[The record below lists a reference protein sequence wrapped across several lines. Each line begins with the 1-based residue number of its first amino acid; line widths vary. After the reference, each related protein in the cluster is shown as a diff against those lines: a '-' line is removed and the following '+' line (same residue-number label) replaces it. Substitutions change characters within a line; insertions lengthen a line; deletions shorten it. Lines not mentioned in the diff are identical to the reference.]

1 MHHVCADVWSSHPR
15 RDSSAGETGVVRVSA
30 PQQPG
35 GPGRLHFF
43 LSYARSDDDPYVERF
58 YKDLCAEVRV
68 RAGLASGAKVGFF
81 DKNSIEIGATWSA
94 DLVEALSNACSF
106 LALFSPRYFASEPC
120 GREWQMFADRVRQ
133 HEETNE
139 TRSAAL
145 LPVLWLP
152 PRRIPDAVQDVQYD
166 RDVFSDA
173 YRRDGLRQLMRL
185 RRNEDEYIEAISI
198 LADRIVDNAASNA
211 LEPVPNSPRIDFH
224 GLRSAF
230 HDSIAGASP
239 PPADDP
245 PARPRSD
252 HVHFVIAAPSQQEAS
267 TIRQDLHFYGAA
279 SLDWAPYLPSLPDSL
294 ASFARAVAG
303 RRGLSSDAS
312 PLPLL
317 SGAGTPAGGNSI
329 VVLLVDAWATQ
340 LDDYR
345 QALAE
350 QEIQQAP
357 ATAAMIPRNH
367 EDHETHQNWRRL
379 SDGLRSVM
387 LHRVASGEPLAYRAD
402 ILTHRSFDED
412 LQVVLEV
419 ARNRVFA
426 RAAAPDTETSI
437 PRRTRPI
444 LEGP

>member
-1 MHHVCADVWSSHPR
+1 M
-15 RDSSAGETGVVRVSA
+15 TA

-35 GPGRLHFF
+35 GPRRLHFF

-68 RAGLASGAKVGFF
+68 RAGLASGSEVGFF
-81 DKNSIEIGATWSA
+81 DKTSIEIGATWSA
-94 DLVEALSNACSF
+94 DLVDALSTACSF

-120 GREWQMFADRVRQ
+120 GREWQLFAERVRQ

-152 PRRIPDAVQDVQYD
+152 PRQIPDAVQDVQYD

-211 LEPVPNSPRIDFH
+211 LEPLPNNPRIDFH

-230 HDSIAGASP
+230 HGTAGTSP
-239 PPADDP
+239 PPADEP
-245 PARPRSD
+245 RLRPRSD

-279 SLDWAPYLPSLPDSL
+279 PLDWAPYLPALPESL
-294 ASFARAVAG
+294 ASFARAVAA
-303 RRGLSSDAS
+303 RRGLSSDVS
-312 PLPLL
+312 SLPLPP
-317 SGAGTPAGGNSI
+317 GADTSPGGDSI
-329 VVLLVDAWATQ
+329 VVLLVDAWVTQ

-426 RAAAPDTETSI
+426 RAAAPDTETST